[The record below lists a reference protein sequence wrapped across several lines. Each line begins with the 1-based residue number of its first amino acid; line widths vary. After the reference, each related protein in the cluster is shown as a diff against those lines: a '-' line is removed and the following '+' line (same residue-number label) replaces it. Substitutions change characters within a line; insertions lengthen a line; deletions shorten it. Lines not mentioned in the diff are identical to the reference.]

1 MTYQEIN
8 IAIAEAC
15 GKFHHR
21 WKQPTG
27 EIAIGGDP
35 IDLQCE
41 DCCQFQSE
49 DPTNHCVLAEV
60 PNYCGDLN
68 AWKDVL
74 ESVAQDGWMIIITK
88 GRDGWGCLLES
99 GTIKNSDMRQ
109 FSGDGQTPEGA
120 IGEAFL
126 RMKGLWK

>member
-1 MTYQEIN
+1 MTDEQIN
-8 IAIAEAC
+8 IAIAEARGWEFESKTNC
-15 GKFHHR
+15 WHLK
-21 WKQPTG
+21 G
-27 EIAIGGDP
+27 EGYDTSI
-35 IDLQCE
+35 
-41 DCCQFQSE
+41 
-49 DPTNHCVLAEV
+49 